1 MSRRFLAAAL
11 AFACA
16 LTGLVL
22 AGPASAVVRPQ
33 APSHLPTAI
42 EPLAAYAAN
51 VSCDPVIKPGTR
63 RLADL
68 LVHTYPGTYYS
79 STYSCGTD
87 GTISEHYDGRA
98 IDWMVS
104 IRSTRTYADAKAV
117 ISWLLATD
125 AQGNRFAMAR
135 RLGVMY
141 LIYNNRIWGSWDG
154 TWEPYNNCSK
164 QTSRGYDSSCHRDH
178 MHISLGWNGAMGR
191 TTFWTGAVA
200 ATDFGPCRAADLNW
214 ATPRRRANP
223 QPCPYYRSVPVP
235 AHASATKAALVH
247 YSGSRL
253 LRGSR
258 GPAVSAVQRALH
270 VSASGTFGTATR
282 TAVRAFQ
289 QRHHL
294 AGTGVV
300 NVPTWRALLRAVR

>member
-1 MSRRFLAAAL
+1 M
-11 AFACA
+11 
-16 LTGLVL
+16 
-22 AGPASAVVRPQ
+22 VRPQ
-33 APSHLPTAI
+33 APSQLPTAI

-104 IRSTRTYADAKAV
+104 IRSKRTYADAKAV

-154 TWEPYNNCSK
+154 RWEPYNDCAK
-164 QTSRGYDSSCHRDH
+164 QASRGYDSSCHRDH
-178 MHISLGWNGAMGR
+178 MHISLGWNGAMGT

-200 ATDFGPCRAADLNW
+200 AADFGPCRAADLNW

-247 YSGSRL
+247 YSGARL

-258 GPAVSAVQRALH
+258 GPAVSAVQSALY
-270 VSASGTFGTATR
+270 VSATGTFGTATR
-282 TAVRAFQ
+282 TAVRVFQ

-294 AGTGVV
+294 AGTGVM